1 MLKHTPTNNQT
12 PIQPISANHHTD
24 EAAGCTQAIKQAEA
38 TTLGHII
45 PKLAA
50 EASLTNYN
58 PLNSPEKSLV

>member
-50 EASLTNYN
+50 EASLTK
-58 PLNSPEKSLV
+58 L